1 MLTLAHA
8 VAKIRNLWGGW
19 HTNAVPNR
27 LYSRFRGNDGGE
39 IRNNSAI
46 IASLRPLR
54 LRVFASNFLCQ
65 HVLVPAVY
73 PGETVSYPLLHAR
86 HANLTLDSQTL
97 TTGLYA
103 IRSSA
108 THLLD
113 PETAREIAKPLHESA
128 RIAL

>member
-1 MLTLAHA
+1 MAGLFTD
-8 VAKIRNLWGGW
+8 V
-19 HTNAVPNR
+19 

-39 IRNNSAI
+39 IGNNGAI
-46 IASLRPLR
+46 IASLRLR
-54 LRVFASNFLCQ
+54 AFASNFLCQ

-103 IRSSA
+103 PRSSA
-108 THLLD
+108 THRFY